1 VEEEPVETKQQIVE
15 RLHLY
20 YTNLLL
26 HNNKAVPAI
35 VENSTKNNLLL
46 DMDLNDELASIALGF
61 KS

>member
-1 VEEEPVETKQQIVE
+1 
-15 RLHLY
+15 LY

-26 HNNKAVPAI
+26 HNNKAKPAI